1 MDCPELLKR
10 CRILLVDDEDGFR
23 DALLRRMRKR
33 GVTMDGVGSGRAA
46 LDWLARQ
53 AVDVV
58 ILDIQLGDMD
68 GRDVLREIRK
78 SGGEDPAV
86 IILSGH
92 AYTDIALDAMRA
104 GASDYLLKPCPVE
117 ELLERIET
125 AFEQVLERRAAQ

>member
-1 MDCPELLKR
+1 MDCPELLKN

-46 LDWLARQ
+46 LEWLARDT
-53 AVDVV
+53 VDVV

>member
-1 MDCPELLKR
+1 MDCPELLKS

-33 GVTMDGVGSGRAA
+33 GVTMDGVASGQAA
-46 LDWLARQ
+46 LEWLARQ